1 MRNTIKRHQ
10 DFITTDTDPSV
21 RSAYFVIRAKN
32 ARFPD
37 DPRVGYVA
45 AKRTFKL
52 AVDRNRAKRLMR
64 DWVRFNNDLMLP
76 EYDYIFIAHAS
87 ILTATRDMGRTAM
100 AKALRHIA
108 HENNKNDRQDS

>member
-1 MRNTIKRHQ
+1 MRNTIKKHQ

-32 ARFPD
+32 ARVPD
-37 DPRVGYVA
+37 DPRIGFIA

-52 AVDRNRAKRLMR
+52 VVDRNRAKRLLR
-64 DWVRFNNDLMLP
+64 DWARFNNDLMLP

-87 ILTATRDMGRTAM
+87 ILRATRDMGRTAM

-108 HENNKNDRQDS
+108 YENNKDDGQNS